1 MLKNILI
8 RGVSVYDASEKKYS
22 AVQDI
27 LITDGIVA
35 RMEPHIKADPSWE
48 ILEGDDLR
56 ASIGWT
62 DCHTHLDGFDPFLSY
77 PALGATAIHDA
88 GSYGAYNYA
97 QIHDVIARMPFP
109 VTTYLYVGCWGVTGS
124 GHDEL
129 ITLEN
134 LKPEPFYEMAKEY
147 AGEIVGAKI
156 RIDPRVNSDTKL
168 TLHQAKEVAVH
179 AGLPLIVHPSRT
191 KDSLKEVLDVLEKDD
206 VYAHTYSP
214 VAPSLF
220 DEDGHIKKCA
230 WDALKRGVR
239 FDLSHGSNNF
249 SYEIAKKAIEQGFM
263 VETISTDMHL
273 KNYDR
278 PGISLSGVMT
288 KAIHAGIP
296 VNDAL
301 EKIIMAPARLL
312 HTKERPATITVGMKA
327 DITVYTVS
335 ELAEELPDSMGNK
348 EICRTQIKDVAT
360 IIGSALHRS
369 IDKARTTD
377 NYWPIR

>member
-8 RGVSVYDASEKKYS
+8 RDAAVFDASTKKYS
-22 AVQDI
+22 AKQDI
-27 LITDGIVA
+27 LVADGIVA
-35 RMEPHIKADPSWE
+35 KMAPHIDAEPTWDVV
-48 ILEGDDLR
+48 EGDDLK
-56 ASIGWT
+56 ASTGWT

-77 PALGATAIHDA
+77 PSLGVTRIHDA
-88 GSYGAYNYA
+88 GSYGAYNYEK
-97 QIHDVIARMPFP
+97 IHDVISRLPFP
-109 VTTYLYVGCWGVTGS
+109 VSTYLYVGCWGVGN

-134 LKPEPFYEMAKEY
+134 LKPEPFYEVAKQY

-191 KDSLKEVLDVLEKDD
+191 KDSLEEVLEVMEKDD

-220 DEDGHIKKCA
+220 DEDGHVKKCA
-230 WDALKRGVR
+230 WDAMKRGVR

-249 SYEIAKKAIEQGFM
+249 NYEIARKAIAQGFV
-263 VETISTDMHL
+263 VETISTDLHL
-273 KNYDR
+273 GNYER
-278 PGISLSGVMT
+278 KGMGIAGVMT
-288 KAIHAGIP
+288 KAVQAGIP

-301 EKIIMAPARLL
+301 EKVILAPSKLL
-312 HTKERPATITVGMKA
+312 HVADKPATITVGMPA
-327 DITVYTVS
+327 DITVYTVK
-335 ELAEELPDSMGNK
+335 EEPVELPDSMGNV
-348 EICRTQIKDVAT
+348 ESCAVNIQDVAT
-360 IIGSALHRS
+360 IIGSSLHRS
-369 IDKARTTD
+369 IEKAKTTD
-377 NYWPIR
+377 NYWPVR